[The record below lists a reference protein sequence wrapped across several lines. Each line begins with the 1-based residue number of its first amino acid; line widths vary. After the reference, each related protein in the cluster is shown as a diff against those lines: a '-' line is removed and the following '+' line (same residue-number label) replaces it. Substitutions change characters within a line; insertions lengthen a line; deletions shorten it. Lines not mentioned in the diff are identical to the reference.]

1 MCATK
6 WRPCNIWCQYP
17 KGSWYWIRSYRF
29 LRAEYLWMLFTL
41 HQGAVQDVIIVFH
54 ISAHK
59 NLNHTQLKCYCSPLQ
74 QWFRL
79 GSLFWKTFWKSQS
92 ESFRISWVV
101 TINIKSCCSNVCVDS
116 LWYSGFLPLLVTW
129 VKLTGDSKL
138 PIGVNASVNG
148 DPELGRQRKMDGF
161 MNSQAFP
168 MTPGQQF
175 SSIVHR
181 SRLYQAFGTTEY
193 K

>member
-1 MCATK
+1 M
-6 WRPCNIWCQYP
+6 
-17 KGSWYWIRSYRF
+17 
-29 LRAEYLWMLFTL
+29 
-41 HQGAVQDVIIVFH
+41 
-54 ISAHK
+54 
-59 NLNHTQLKCYCSPLQ
+59 
-74 QWFRL
+74 
-79 GSLFWKTFWKSQS
+79 
-92 ESFRISWVV
+92 
-101 TINIKSCCSNVCVDS
+101 DS

-129 VKLTGDSKL
+129 VKLTGDSNL

-148 DPELGRQRKMDGF
+148 DPELGKQRKMDGF

-181 SRLYQAFGTTEY
+181 SRLYQAFDTTEY